1 MRPRLAQLPLLAL
14 PLLLLAGLLDLGRGA
29 GQALEDAQLR
39 WAAPELR
46 YEEVLAVDIDDA
58 ALRRLEPRLG
68 HWPYERGVYALL
80 LDYLREAGAR
90 LLVID
95 LVFAEQRPGDD
106 SLARALAQRP
116 DWVLAAAGLRQP
128 LGLEAAQAD
137 TLGRLALP
145 SGLRGPATPWPA
157 LTLPTPALLTGATP
171 GSVGLISVPLDE
183 DGRLRRLPLLHRVGE
198 QRLPALAL
206 AALMRE
212 PGAGGAPGLDRWP
225 LDAQGRVLPSLS
237 KRADAIPRLG
247 WDELMEAALGARE
260 DAALRP
266 LLRDRVIFL
275 GSSAFFA
282 DQVLTPQGLRGGT
295 ALQAA
300 AYAALRR
307 GDLLR
312 PAPWPWQGL
321 LWALAAAPLL
331 WAALRPRPELA
342 RQALLSAAA
351 LAALLGATAL
361 GLGWQWLAAP
371 GAPLAL
377 LGLGLALGALAQ
389 LRWDSLTQHRLAYER
404 AVAEAA
410 SLAKSQFLA
419 NVSHEIRTPMNALLG
434 MAELLAKT
442 PLNEEQ
448 RRYVEAF
455 RGAGQTLFELIN
467 DLLDISKIEAGRLSL
482 EVAPF
487 DLGALL
493 QRCTE
498 LLRSRAEA
506 QGLSL
511 VLALDPR
518 AAGCVEGDAQRLSQ
532 VLINLLGNAIKFTR
546 EGQVM
551 LSAER
556 EPDGR
561 LLLTV
566 SDTGIGIAPSK
577 HELIFQPFTQAD
589 GSVTRFYGGTGLGLS
604 ISRSLVQMMGG
615 EIWLESAPGQ
625 GSRFFIRLALPALTS
640 PALGAPE
647 APPAPVP
654 TELPPQHI
662 LLCEDNEVNV
672 LLVQAMLQPEG
683 HHITVAENG
692 ALGLQRLRERAYD
705 LVLMDVQMP
714 GMDGHSA
721 TRELRRLE
729 ARLGWHHVPVVALT
743 AHAFASDVQASRE
756 AGCDDHLSKPIS
768 QSALLAALAR
778 HGRPAGRPPPG
789 PRRPPAPALSGG
801 PARDGAPDPHAE
813 VFLGAWV
820 ASWDQLSS
828 PGAVQGAARQHLVQ
842 DLLDVARRL
851 RAPALEGA
859 AQVLAQALA
868 VGAPEA
874 ALAPLEAAVAREVA
888 SALAALTARPASP
901 TGTV

>member
-1 MRPRLAQLPLLAL
+1 MRLRLAQLPLLAL
-14 PLLLLAGLLDLGRGA
+14 PLVLLALLLGLGRA
-29 GQALEDAQLR
+29 PARALEDAQLR
-39 WAAPELR
+39 LAAPEHR
-46 YEEVLAVDIDDA
+46 YEDVLAVDIDDA
-58 ALRRLEPRLG
+58 ALRRLEPLLG
-68 HWPYERGVYALL
+68 HWPYDRSVYALL

-95 LVFAEQRPGDD
+95 LVFAEQRSGDD
-106 SLARALAQRP
+106 SLARSLAARP
-116 DWVLAAAGLRQP
+116 DWVLAAAGLRQH
-128 LGLEAAQAD
+128 LGLEAAQSDAL
-137 TLGRLALP
+137 TRLSLP
-145 SGLRGPATPWPA
+145 LDRPQPATEWPA
-157 LTLPTPALLTGATP
+157 LTLPRPELLASAAP

-183 DGRLRRLPLLHRVGE
+183 DGLLRRLPLLHRVGE
-198 QRLPALAL
+198 QRLPALPL
-206 AALMRE
+206 AAWMRE
-212 PGAGGAPGLDRWP
+212 SGARQVEEPQRWP
-225 LDAQGRVLPSLS
+225 LDSQGRVLLRLS
-237 KRADAIPRLG
+237 KRADAVPRLG
-247 WDELMEAALGARE
+247 WDVLMEAALGARE
-260 DAALRP
+260 DASLRP
-266 LLRDRVIFL
+266 LLQDRVVFL

-307 GDLLR
+307 GELLK

-321 LWALAAAPLL
+321 LWGLAAAPLL
-331 WAALRPRPELA
+331 WAASRPRPELA
-342 RQALLSAAA
+342 RQAALSALA

-361 GLGWQWLAAP
+361 GLGWQWLTAP
-371 GAPLAL
+371 GGPLAL
-377 LGLGLALGALAQ
+377 LGLSLALGALAQ
-389 LRWDSLTQHRLAYER
+389 LRWSALIQRQLTHER

-410 SLAKSQFLA
+410 NQAKSQFLA

-442 PLNEEQ
+442 PLNAEQ

-482 EVAPF
+482 EPAPF
-487 DLGALL
+487 ELEALL
-493 QRCTE
+493 RRCTE
-498 LLRSRAEA
+498 LLRPRAEA

-511 VLALDPR
+511 LLELAPE
-518 AAGCVEGDAQRLSQ
+518 AKAWVEGDAQRLSQ

-546 EGQVM
+546 EGSVT
-551 LSAER
+551 LSARR
-556 EPDGR
+556 EPGGR
-561 LLLTV
+561 LLLMV

-625 GSRFFIRLALPALTS
+625 GSRFFIRLPLPAVAHDAVSAPQPSTT
-640 PALGAPE
+640 PAA
-647 APPAPVP
+647 A
-654 TELPPQHI
+654 ELPPQHI

-672 LLVQAMLQPEG
+672 LLVQAMLQPAG

-729 ARLGWHHVPVVALT
+729 ARLGWQHVPVIALT
-743 AHAFASDVQASRE
+743 AHAFASDIQASRE

-768 QSALLAALAR
+768 QAALMAALGR

-789 PRRPPAPALSGG
+789 PRHPPAPALLGG
-801 PARDGAPDPHAE
+801 PAHGGAPDPHAE
-813 VFLGAWV
+813 VFLGSWV
-820 ASWDQLSS
+820 ASWALLSA
-828 PGAVQGAARQHLVQ
+828 PGEVQEAARQQLVQ

-851 RAPALEGA
+851 RAPALEGVTL
-859 AQVLAQALA
+859 VLAQALA
-868 VGAPEA
+868 AGAPEA
-874 ALAPLEAAVAREVA
+874 ALAPLEAAVAREVV
-888 SALAALTARPASP
+888 SALAALTARPTSPAASA
-901 TGTV
+901 